1 MNGMTADRASE
12 VYEIIG
18 QVRTCFNL
26 LRSLADRLHEDLGV
40 NPSMRA
46 VMEALTRESGRTV
59 PDIAREKGVSRQ
71 HVQVIMNA
79 LLEAG
84 LVESADNPA
93 HRRSPLF
100 VLTGQ
105 AQAVFAEIRRREA
118 EPTARLAE
126 ALPAESLAA
135 TRTLLAELNRRL
147 RAELAAGDPP

>member
-1 MNGMTADRASE
+1 MTADRVSE
-12 VYEIIG
+12 VYEVLG

-46 VMEALTRESGRTV
+46 VMESLAGETGRTV

-84 LVESADNPA
+84 LVEAVDNPS

-100 VLTGQ
+100 MLTVR
-105 AQAVFAEIRRREA
+105 AQTVFAEIRRREA
-118 EPTARLAE
+118 EPTARLAQ
-126 ALPAESLAA
+126 ALPAGSLTAA
-135 TRTLLAELNRRL
+135 RTVLAELNRRL